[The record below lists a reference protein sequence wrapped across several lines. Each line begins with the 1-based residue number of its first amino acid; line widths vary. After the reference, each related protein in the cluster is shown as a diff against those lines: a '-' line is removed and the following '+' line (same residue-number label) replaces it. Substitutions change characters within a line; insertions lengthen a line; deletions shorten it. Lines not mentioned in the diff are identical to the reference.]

1 MGGIRK
7 SDKGPVAEINITP
20 LVDVMLVLLIIFMV
34 AAPMMESGI
43 PLQLPKA
50 SAKALPKDETPV
62 VLSIAKDTR
71 VFLGREEVEL
81 SKLVPTLQSYFKDK
95 AKKEIFIRAD
105 EALPYGVVAQT
116 MASIKNAGIHR
127 IGLVTLG
134 PETSEK

>member
-1 MGGIRK
+1 MGGLRRQ
-7 SDKGPVAEINITP
+7 DDGPVAEINITP

-50 SAKALPKDETPV
+50 SAKALPKDEAPV

-71 VFLGREEVEL
+71 FYLGKEEVES
-81 SKLVPTLQSYFKDK
+81 SKLVSRLQSYFKDK
-95 AKKEIFIRAD
+95 RKKEIFIRAD
-105 EALPYGVVAQT
+105 QALPYGVVAQA

-134 PETSEK
+134 PENSGK